1 MAKGIA
7 ITEHG
12 EWYEYEYSTVQDVQD
27 VTKGYF
33 EGLALHDVDGNSLGF
48 MYINEMGH
56 GLINT
61 PASAL
66 SFMFGGASTIHGNV
80 LVTGPADK
88 DGNETDVLPNLR
100 ELIEYVC
107 IKRKDPANV

>member
-1 MAKGIA
+1 MTKGIA

-12 EWYEYEYSTVQDVQD
+12 YCNDVEYTDYKEIQD

-33 EGLALHDVDGNSLGF
+33 EGMALYDVTGQAVGF
-48 MYINEMGH
+48 MYMNEMAH